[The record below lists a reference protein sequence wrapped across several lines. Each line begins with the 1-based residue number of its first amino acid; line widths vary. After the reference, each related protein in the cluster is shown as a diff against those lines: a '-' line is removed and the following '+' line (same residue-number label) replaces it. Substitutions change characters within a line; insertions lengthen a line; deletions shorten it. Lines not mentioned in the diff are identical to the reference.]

1 MHPLLAEIAADP
13 TAAMLLADSGDGA
26 AGIAFPFLLGPAV
39 FLGTYLGIYRYYRNR
54 DKRHEFEKKTDVAVG
69 NLRLGGGL
77 VGGLVELLLGDVA
90 GGGDQDCVGH
100 DGCPFYG
107 VRGSG

>member
-26 AGIAFPFLLGPAV
+26 AGIAFPFLAGPAV
-39 FLGTYLGIYRYYRNR
+39 FLGVYIGIYRYYRNT

-69 NLRLGGGL
+69 NLRSGDRR
-77 VGGLVELLLGDVA
+77 VGSNNRQKSRTMSGQNSTDHLERVRRIRVE
-90 GGGDQDCVGH
+90 
-100 DGCPFYG
+100 
-107 VRGSG
+107 

>member
-39 FLGTYLGIYRYYRNR
+39 FLGTYIGIYRYYRNT
-54 DKRHEFEKKTDVAVG
+54 DKRHHFEKETEVAVG
-69 NLRLGGGL
+69 NLQQDDRKVRSKTRLKNRHMSDSNVTDHL
-77 VGGLVELLLGDVA
+77 KR
-90 GGGDQDCVGH
+90 
-100 DGCPFYG
+100 
-107 VRGSG
+107 VRRIQVQ